1 MVRNIATRSRVCAL
15 KTIDNIKLSSLPQN
29 SSGLLGDIEDVHNV
43 NWRNN
48 VGRRPGLMQVDVSAI
63 YQIMNRLTSEFGI
76 KIETACHIMCC
87 TVEMTWE
94 RVSSVLL
101 KVMG

>member
-1 MVRNIATRSRVCAL
+1 MVRNIATRNRVCAL
-15 KTIDNIKLSSLPQN
+15 KTIDNIKLSYLPQN

-48 VGRRPGLMQVDVSAI
+48 VGRRPGPMQVDVSAT
-63 YQIMNRLTSEFGI
+63 YQILDRLTSVFGI

-87 TVEMTWE
+87 TVEN
-94 RVSSVLL
+94 V
-101 KVMG
+101 